1 MSLGTELTGVV
12 RITVS
17 IGIACTTDCRLAGS
31 CSRMVDAADKALY
44 EAKRQGR
51 NQIALAAWPPGFIAC

>member
-1 MSLGTELTGVV
+1 MGTAE

-17 IGIACTTDCRLAGS
+17 IGAAVAEVRAGELPILLA
-31 CSRMVDAADKALY
+31 AADGALY

-51 NQIALAAWPPGFIAC
+51 NRVVLAR